1 MKNPGRFAAFFSG
14 KPRKSGKNDEDV
26 YSVPEDAY
34 SRSAGPRDMYSEVA
48 RIRDMYSVPGDV
60 CRKEIVKIIN
70 NSHIKR

>member
-14 KPRKSGKNDEDV
+14 KPRKSGKDDEEV
-26 YSVPEDAY
+26 YSG
-34 SRSAGPRDMYSEVA
+34 SAGPRDMYSEVA